1 MKARLPRQE
10 LLESLQAIT
19 LLTAGRTTRPI
30 LNCVKLSLENDTL
43 ELSATD
49 GETALRTTVPCLSVD
64 RRGET
69 VVNADRFLQIV
80 REFPDVEIALR
91 VDDRHCVLSGE
102 GSEFKIYVQSPEDFP
117 PVPAFADSADLAIDG
132 RELTRMI
139 ALTLYAAA
147 RETSR
152 YAINGVLWQK
162 AGRNLFMVATD
173 GRRLARAGG
182 RWETSSAEDF
192 EIIVPAK
199 ALSVFERVFA
209 PAKGSDDR
217 KVDVKV
223 LPNQLLLRF
232 GSRVLAAALVDGH
245 FPNYQEVIPREHNR
259 RIEIERGEFHAAI
272 RRAALLT
279 TEDSRAVRLSFSD
292 DRLTISSQAPEQ
304 GEARIEV
311 KVENTGPKL
320 EIGFNPTYLSDALKV
335 LPYDRVVLELSE
347 SFKPGVLCGPEK
359 DDFLYVIMPVT
370 LQ

>member
-1 MKARLPRQE
+1 
-10 LLESLQAIT
+10 
-19 LLTAGRTTRPI
+19 
-30 LNCVKLSLENDTL
+30 
-43 ELSATD
+43 
-49 GETALRTTVPCLSVD
+49 
-64 RRGET
+64 
-69 VVNADRFLQIV
+69 
-80 REFPDVEIALR
+80 
-91 VDDRHCVLSGE
+91 
-102 GSEFKIYVQSPEDFP
+102 
-117 PVPAFADSADLAIDG
+117 
-132 RELTRMI
+132 
-139 ALTLYAAA
+139 
-147 RETSR
+147 
-152 YAINGVLWQK
+152 
-162 AGRNLFMVATD
+162 MVATD